1 MSHLVWKGPE
11 DLSAEIRLAADAE
24 ALELSVA
31 VRDDVH
37 VQPFRGAAVWKGD
50 NVQVGLAFPNQRGF
64 WEIGLSRLEDGT
76 SEVFVW
82 RAAYGFAP
90 AVVAKQFRLIAE
102 RKGTVTTYQAKLPF
116 RALGITSE
124 TAQSGFRF
132 NLVVNDN
139 DGGGRESFMRI
150 ASGLAEYKQPELF
163 PYVMVVE

>member
-1 MSHLVWKGPE
+1 M
-11 DLSAEIRLAADAE
+11 
-24 ALELSVA
+24 
-31 VRDDVH
+31 
-37 VQPFRGAAVWKGD
+37 
-50 NVQVGLAFPNQRGF
+50 
-64 WEIGLSRLEDGT
+64 
-76 SEVFVW
+76 W

-150 ASGLAEYKQPELF
+150 APGLAEYKQPELF
-163 PYVMVVE
+163 PYVMVAE